1 MKISTQNR
9 VGREFRARGKYA
21 PLNTV
26 LFAPNAKSVTAG
38 RDRHNFRGYWCNGST
53 EVSEKTMEASE
64 KTVRVRI
71 AHTPTDCHPKRS
83 LLCGVAAEFINA
95 LGGRDIAIRTRIAKP
110 NATGNGF
117 PARSNARPLH
127 FRGCTGFDFT
137 SAPTVACRGCLVCR
151 VTNRGKNRLPLIA
164 VTADSMRSA
173 LDSLP
178 TTVRA
183 SVPVNRS
190 VRSLPN
196 AEQAD
201 GGWRRKLPLIKH
213 VDTVGVPVEDGGST
227 PPTSTFSSA
236 WRNTAALTSSRSH
249 SVVTPN
255 YRYVTGRAVRVS
267 PHRSAVR
274 RRTDTAI
281 IFPPRSAGFVEGLG
295 NETSR
300 ASDGIIEPGR
310 GGSLS
315 KAAHRDRG
323 CLRTGN
329 PSVW

>member
-1 MKISTQNR
+1 MKISIQFWPVSQLVEKWTHN
-9 VGREFRARGKYA
+9 
-21 PLNTV
+21 PL
-26 LFAPNAKSVTAG
+26 VT
-38 RDRHNFRGYWCNGST
+38 GS
-53 EVSEKTMEASE
+53 SP
-64 KTVRVRI
+64 VR
-71 AHTPTDCHPKRS
+71 PT
-83 LLCGVAAEFINA
+83 N
-95 LGGRDIAIRTRIAKP
+95 
-110 NATGNGF
+110 
-117 PARSNARPLH
+117 

-196 AEQAD
+196 AEQAA
-201 GGWRRKLPLIKH
+201 GGWRRKPPLIKH

-236 WRNTAALTSSRSH
+236 WRNPAALTGSRSH
-249 SVVTPN
+249 SVVAPN

-274 RRTDTAI
+274 RRTDTANSPTTQRRI
-281 IFPPRSAGFVEGLG
+281 C
-295 NETSR
+295 
-300 ASDGIIEPGR
+300 R
-310 GGSLS
+310 GARKRDQS
-315 KAAHRDRG
+315 KFRWDP
-323 CLRTGN
+323 RTG
-329 PSVW
+329 VWWVYFQGGASRPGLFMNWQPIGLVMLAPVFAHYPQRMGDALENHSQRSLPVF